1 MTTNTCNAMKNR
13 TLFSWFRKDLS
24 RILAFILCLS
34 ILCICIPMSV
44 MAEEEEY
51 YEIPGTEDIA
61 QEESAPPE
69 GTVVIVEN
77 VIIQETTDV
86 ASNVPSTSE
95 VLSPESGSDEP
106 IDADSGSVAASNT
119 TEEVNNLA
127 ALLDD
132 DEEPEDLTYVNDF
145 PVVVQTQ
152 VFDNSGVT
160 HQSTQSPYVDD
171 TGTQGGANQGSNT
184 VSELYIPKPDAQ
196 PISNEIVIKDTTESI
211 TPPDEVQDKEF
222 RVRIV
227 KWI

>member
-1 MTTNTCNAMKNR
+1 MTKNTCNAMKNR

-34 ILCICIPMSV
+34 MLCIGIPMSV
-44 MAEEEEY
+44 MAEEEED

-61 QEESAPPE
+61 QEEEAAAPE

-77 VIIQETTDV
+77 VVIQETTDV
-86 ASNVPSTSE
+86 ASNVPSSGE

-106 IDADSGSVAASNT
+106 IDAGSGSKITSKT
-119 TEEVNNLA
+119 TEEVNNLE

-132 DEEPEDLTYVNDF
+132 DEEPDDLTYVNDF

-160 HQSTQSPYVDD
+160 HQSTQSPYVED
-171 TGTQGGANQGSNT
+171 TGT
-184 VSELYIPKPDAQ
+184 
-196 PISNEIVIKDTTESI
+196 
-211 TPPDEVQDKEF
+211 
-222 RVRIV
+222 
-227 KWI
+227 